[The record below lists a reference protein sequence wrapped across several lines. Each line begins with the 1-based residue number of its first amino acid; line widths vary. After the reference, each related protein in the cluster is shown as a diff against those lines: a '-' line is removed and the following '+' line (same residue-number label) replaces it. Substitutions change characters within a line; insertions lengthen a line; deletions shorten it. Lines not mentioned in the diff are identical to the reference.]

1 MKKKN
6 LIYLASTAILLAAT
20 AQYVQADETSSLLTN
35 PKPREE
41 VAEQTKEIIQDSSQE
56 QGSQTSATP
65 DKTVMES
72 KTPNVPTEL
81 SLAQGAQP
89 STLEGMPEE
98 KEVSENDVE
107 DLSKP
112 TSPSLSKGQST
123 FYNAGDASRT
133 KRSVSQATVKP
144 QTFVDV
150 SSHNGTL
157 SEADLPV
164 PIAQIGS

>member
-89 STLEGMPEE
+89 ST
-98 KEVSENDVE
+98 
-107 DLSKP
+107 
-112 TSPSLSKGQST
+112 
-123 FYNAGDASRT
+123 
-133 KRSVSQATVKP
+133 
-144 QTFVDV
+144 
-150 SSHNGTL
+150 
-157 SEADLPV
+157 
-164 PIAQIGS
+164 